1 MVGVYMQ
8 VESLTAARNASQAGT
23 EPSDAIR
30 VVNSVLTQLDQ
41 IKRLESCGWVSG
53 WEREKD
59 RRRA

>member
-1 MVGVYMQ
+1 MVCVVQ

-41 IKRLESCGWVSG
+41 IKRLELCAR
-53 WEREKD
+53 ERVCVQE
-59 RRRA
+59 